1 MKYVIDARKEI
12 FRTNDYEIIDGF
24 IMFTDKFGAKIVL
37 NMSDVRKIRETKDD
51 IQRD

>member
-12 FRTNDYEIIDGF
+12 FRTNEYVIEDGF
-24 IMFTDKFGAKIVL
+24 IKFKDKFGAEIVL
-37 NMSDVRKIRETKDD
+37 NMMDVRKIRETKDD